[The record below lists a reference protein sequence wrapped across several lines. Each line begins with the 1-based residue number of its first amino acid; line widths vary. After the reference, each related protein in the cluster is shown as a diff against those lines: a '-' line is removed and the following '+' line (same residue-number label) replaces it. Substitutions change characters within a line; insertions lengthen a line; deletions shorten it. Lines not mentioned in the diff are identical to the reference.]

1 MQKPSVIL
9 LLTFHCSRL
18 PADLWRPFSGTL
30 KFYHTVYYM
39 AASNLYPHRA
49 KKGGK
54 NLTFFLEKEM
64 KNRCFGAFLQ
74 SIPGEEGLELSG
86 IYGLLLVRAGPRV
99 SAERKV
105 SGRQNFSF
113 A

>member
-1 MQKPSVIL
+1 M
-9 LLTFHCSRL
+9 R
-18 PADLWRPFSGTL
+18 
-30 KFYHTVYYM
+30 
-39 AASNLYPHRA
+39 ASILYPHRA
-49 KKGGK
+49 PKKGK
-54 NLTFFLEKEM
+54 NSFFFFREKM
-64 KNRCFGAFLQ
+64 KNMCFGAFLQ

-105 SGRQNFSF
+105 SGRQNLSF

>member
-1 MQKPSVIL
+1 
-9 LLTFHCSRL
+9 
-18 PADLWRPFSGTL
+18 
-30 KFYHTVYYM
+30 M

-49 KKGGK
+49 QKREK
-54 NLTFFLEKEM
+54 NPTSFPEKLM
-64 KNRCFGAFLQ
+64 KNMCFGAFLQ

-105 SGRQNFSF
+105 SGRQNLSF

>member
-1 MQKPSVIL
+1 
-9 LLTFHCSRL
+9 
-18 PADLWRPFSGTL
+18 
-30 KFYHTVYYM
+30 M

-49 KKGGK
+49 KKRGK
-54 NLTFFLEKEM
+54 NQNKNPGKM
-64 KNRCFGAFLQ
+64 KNKCFGAFLQ

-105 SGRQNFSF
+105 SGRQNLSF

>member
-1 MQKPSVIL
+1 MTKL
-9 LLTFHCSRL
+9 R
-18 PADLWRPFSGTL
+18 
-30 KFYHTVYYM
+30 
-39 AASNLYPHRA
+39 ASILYPHGAQKR
-49 KKGGK
+49 GK
-54 NLTFFLEKEM
+54 NLTFFPEKKM

-105 SGRQNFSF
+105 SGRQNLSF

>member
-1 MQKPSVIL
+1 MNIWPRLICIL
-9 LLTFHCSRL
+9 I
-18 PADLWRPFSGTL
+18 RP
-30 KFYHTVYYM
+30 
-39 AASNLYPHRA
+39 
-49 KKGGK
+49 KKGEK
-54 NLTFFLEKEM
+54 SFFFLEKM

-74 SIPGEEGLELSG
+74 TIPGEEGLELSG

-105 SGRQNFSF
+105 SGRQNLSF

>member
-1 MQKPSVIL
+1 
-9 LLTFHCSRL
+9 
-18 PADLWRPFSGTL
+18 
-30 KFYHTVYYM
+30 M
-39 AASNLYPHRA
+39 AASNLYPHKA

-54 NLTFFLEKEM
+54 KHFFSGKKM

-105 SGRQNFSF
+105 SGRQNLSF